1 MHFALSVLFSSV
13 YVFLPAGLDEAGKS
27 GENRAATTHLSHGDS
42 QIMNRRLPAIRP
54 RRLPSGIVR
63 AFTLA
68 LLASLATGCSM
79 HRYDKPRVGTTQRG
93 VASWYGEPF
102 HGRKTASGE
111 VYDMHGMTAAHRELP
126 LGTVVAVRNLD
137 NGREA
142 EVRVNDRGPFVKG
155 RVLDVSYAAAK
166 RLGMV
171 GPGTAKI
178 ELRVVRLGGGP
189 SGESL
194 TTRFAVQVG
203 AFGERQNAVDL
214 QRKLSQDYQD
224 VEIIEDGSWHRVR
237 VGALRTEKDARK
249 LESDLKRRGL
259 PAVVVRLN

>member
-1 MHFALSVLFSSV
+1 MLPPTPSIRIPRSTSGLAHALIL
-13 YVFLPAGLDEAGKS
+13 
-27 GENRAATTHLSHGDS
+27 T
-42 QIMNRRLPAIRP
+42 
-54 RRLPSGIVR
+54 
-63 AFTLA
+63 
-68 LLASLATGCSM
+68 LLAMLVSGCSM

-111 VYDMHGMTAAHRELP
+111 VYDMHGLTAAHKELP
-126 LGTVVAVRNLD
+126 LGTVVWVKNLE
-137 NGREA
+137 NGREL
-142 EVRVNDRGPFVKG
+142 ELRVNDRGPFVKG

-189 SGESL
+189 SGERL
-194 TTRFAVQVG
+194 TTRYAVQVG
-203 AFGERQNAVDL
+203 AFGERGNAEDL
-214 QRKLSQDYQD
+214 HRKLSRDYQD
-224 VEIIEDGSWHRVR
+224 IELIQDGRWHRVR
-237 VGALRTEKDARK
+237 IGNLRTEKDARK
-249 LESDLKRRGL
+249 LERDLKKRGL

>member
-1 MHFALSVLFSSV
+1 ML
-13 YVFLPAGLDEAGKS
+13 
-27 GENRAATTHLSHGDS
+27 
-42 QIMNRRLPAIRP
+42 RRLTSISLAHAVI
-54 RRLPSGIVR
+54 
-63 AFTLA
+63 LA
-68 LLASLATGCSM
+68 LLAILASGCSM

-111 VYDMHGMTAAHRELP
+111 VYDMHGLSAAHKELP
-126 LGTVVAVRNLD
+126 LGTVVWVKNLD
-137 NGREA
+137 NGREL
-142 EVRVNDRGPFVKG
+142 ELRVNDRGPFVKG

-189 SGESL
+189 SGERL

-203 AFGERQNAVDL
+203 AFGERSNAEDL
-214 QRKLSQDYQD
+214 HRKLSRDYQD
-224 VEIIEDGSWHRVR
+224 VELIQDGRWHRVR
-237 VGALRTEKDARK
+237 IGNLRTEKDARK
-249 LESDLKRRGL
+249 LESDLKKRGL